1 MHFCPVSQVL
11 GLDTSYLYSGKTCTE
26 GSEIQAGVWSSGAV
40 ILEWFHLIL
49 AMGDWLKSL
58 KNQCDWVT
66 GLCNGPVPGQ
76 GLSSLVTK
84 LERTGIAVRQS
95 RSSLQLCHLQKTS
108 ARFQWE
114 TPRSLEKPGQVSG
127 AAETKKTPHAQL
139 CRDES
144 AMKSFSQEVLRATSE
159 GSHSCPPVLGHVL
172 AGLQGAV

>member
-26 GSEIQAGVWSSGAV
+26 GSKIQAGVWSSGAV

-84 LERTGIAVRQS
+84 LEQTGIAVRQS

-114 TPRSLEKPGQVSG
+114 TPGPWRSQDRSQVLLRQRKPPTLSWAV
-127 AAETKKTPHAQL
+127 
-139 CRDES
+139 
-144 AMKSFSQEVLRATSE
+144 MKV
-159 GSHSCPPVLGHVL
+159 P
-172 AGLQGAV
+172 